1 MHVPNA
7 LLGSLERTST
17 KTVQTAQGR
26 LSRKQEETVS
36 QSPMFPPLPI
46 NLPVPT
52 SFDKSHLQLLPPF
65 LSCYLDG
72 HHSPTIPQS
81 KVNAQQTSK
90 CQVLLCPLLVP
101 MRDSMPLACSVH
113 HLLDKQGKMP
123 LASSVHDQDFSIQT
137 FIPLPLKTYNVTK
150 R

>member
-1 MHVPNA
+1 MHVLNA

-72 HHSPTIPQS
+72 HRSPTIPQS

-101 MRDSMPLACSVH
+101 TRDSMPLACSVH
-113 HLLDKQGKMP
+113 YLLDKQGKMP
-123 LASSVHDQDFSIQT
+123 LASSVHDQDYCPLRHTMSQRDEA
-137 FIPLPLKTYNVTK
+137 IP